1 MEYFLHEIIT
11 SILSCFLSSVN
22 KDLQIQKNIL
32 MQFEIDDNNL
42 DLYKNIKTK
51 TYDNFINDITN
62 KSHLK
67 RYN

>member
-1 MEYFLHEIIT
+1 MEDCIHEIIT
-11 SILSCFLSSVN
+11 YLLSCFLPSVK

-32 MQFEIDDNNL
+32 MQFEIDDTNL
-42 DLYKNIKTK
+42 DLYKNRKTK